1 MRFPPGKYFFVFEGK
16 SCQMTLMPTLGI
28 LKLVFMLLPRTLC
41 MGVRI
46 TVVLDQSN
54 VEKLRSLQ
62 AKMIKS
68 TSKSVSFSSVL
79 NQVAE
84 EGLKKFKA

>member
-1 MRFPPGKYFFVFEGK
+1 
-16 SCQMTLMPTLGI
+16 
-28 LKLVFMLLPRTLC
+28 

-46 TVVLDQSN
+46 TVVLDETN

-62 AKMIKS
+62 AKMIKTS
-68 TSKSVSFSSVL
+68 SKSVSFSHVL